1 MKRSVISL
9 AAGLVYASLAL
20 SQAQQPL
27 LYRLFKAKKPPI

>member
-27 LYRLFKAKKPPI
+27 LSTVQGQKAPY